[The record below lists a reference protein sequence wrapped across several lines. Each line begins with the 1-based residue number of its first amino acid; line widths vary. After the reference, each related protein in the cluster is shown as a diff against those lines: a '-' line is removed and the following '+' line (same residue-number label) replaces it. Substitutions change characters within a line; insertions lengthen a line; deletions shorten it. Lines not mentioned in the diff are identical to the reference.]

1 MIFCNISVIFRIK
14 LFQNRCRSLL
24 LHSYHMSL
32 KIISS
37 NSIGI
42 AAGKGGVGKSTL
54 TVLLAGA
61 FKRRKARVGILDADL
76 YGPSLRHLLP
86 EDHLPIVKEGKW
98 IPALSQGIQLISMA
112 YFQKE
117 TAVRAPMA
125 NQVLGQFL
133 KNVAWE
139 GVDPLLI
146 DFPPGTG
153 DIPLTVVQA
162 APLSGV
168 ILVTT
173 PQEMAV
179 MDVRKSLVFFQK
191 MRIPILGIVEN
202 MVGAVF
208 GEGGGLALSY
218 EFSVPFLGSI
228 PLDPAIR
235 KAAENGTLADLEYAD
250 PMLER
255 VIQIGSDPIRKVILS
270 EGVLTIE
277 WQEGEASVLMAES
290 VQKECPCA
298 HCKQGASVLPG
309 VAFLSYDRVGRYG
322 LRFRFSS
329 GCSYGIYDF
338 SLLKRFTCAH

>member
-1 MIFCNISVIFRIK
+1 MP
-14 LFQNRCRSLL
+14 
-24 LHSYHMSL
+24 L
-32 KIISS
+32 KILSS
-37 NSIGI
+37 SSIGV

-61 FKRRKARVGILDADL
+61 FKRRQMRVGILDADL

-86 EDHLPIVKEGKW
+86 EERLPRVEEGKW
-98 IPALSQGIQLISMA
+98 KPALSQEIQLISMA

-133 KNVAWE
+133 NNVAWE
-139 GVDPLLI
+139 SVDQLLI

-153 DIPLTVVQA
+153 DIPMTVAQA
-162 APLSGV
+162 APLAGV

-173 PQEMAV
+173 PQEIAV

-191 MRIPILGIVEN
+191 MRIPVLGIVEN
-202 MVGAVF
+202 MVGAIF

-235 KAAENGTLADLEYAD
+235 KAAEKGTLADLEFAD
-250 PMLER
+250 PLLER
-255 VIQIGSDPIRKVILS
+255 VIQTGSDPIKEISLT

-277 WQEGEASVLMAES
+277 WKEGEASVLRAES
-290 VQKECPCA
+290 LQKECPCA
-298 HCKQGASVLPG
+298 HCKGGASALSD
-309 VAFLSYDRVGRYG
+309 VAFLSHDRVGRYG

-338 SLLKRFTCAH
+338 SLLKRLTCAS